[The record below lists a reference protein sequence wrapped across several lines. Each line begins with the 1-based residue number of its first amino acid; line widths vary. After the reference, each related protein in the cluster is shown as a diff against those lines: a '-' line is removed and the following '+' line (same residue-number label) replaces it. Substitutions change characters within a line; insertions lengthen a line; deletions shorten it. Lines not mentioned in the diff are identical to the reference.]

1 MPAPRDFTDTTGRK
15 IPTAWRAL
23 APILGVALVF
33 RLAMASQTIVHQPD
47 EIWQYLSPPGAA

>member
-1 MPAPRDFTDTTGRK
+1 
-15 IPTAWRAL
+15 
-23 APILGVALVF
+23 VALVF